1 MKMFCQQYMSV
12 GAGGGGSRQPTL
24 SQSGPQ
30 CGCCGRTGHGK
41 KDCRQKE
48 CICHRCDKV
57 GHLGYLC
64 QADKGAGGK
73 TIQNHQNP
81 KKKNVNGPAPKPTPT
96 QSSPPNPNQ
105 PLHQDDWFCSYH
117 HCQKPQL
124 ATSKVC
130 THCQTPKKKDPKAVG
145 TSPLVAKVDLTIKD
159 KKLIDMAGSPP
170 ADGAAAVSIE
180 EVEKQK
186 LEVEK
191 EKKYLEGLQKQQE
204 IAIQFDHPKEQIE
217 ERAAEI
223 KKLQQ
228 KEATKISKSTADLAT
243 SELTHEQTFQREDKK
258 LKEEEAKAE
267 EAVRMTLINQEERLK
282 EEVERSKLQQE
293 KIKESFTR
301 FHADEVEKLKKIKAT
316 RAEMEKTHLA
326 SMTQLKN
333 ARVKASGGEEAQ
345 TTAQPAEGNVLVEL
359 PAGMALISPHQLNRG
374 GIESRLLALAQ
385 PGQLIHGISPD
396 QLTVI
401 MNLMLGI
408 MEETAVVPE
417 PFEPPSPDKGA
428 GSSGT
433 VPAQS
438 SSAAAAEVR
447 VPKRFA
453 ARSASEN
460 GTGEAFQKEPRLVVA
475 GDAEDK
481 DPDMSEK
488 GQD

>member
-1 MKMFCQQYMSV
+1 M
-12 GAGGGGSRQPTL
+12 
-24 SQSGPQ
+24 
-30 CGCCGRTGHGK
+30 
-41 KDCRQKE
+41 
-48 CICHRCDKV
+48 
-57 GHLGYLC
+57 
-64 QADKGAGGK
+64 
-73 TIQNHQNP
+73 
-81 KKKNVNGPAPKPTPT
+81 
-96 QSSPPNPNQ
+96 
-105 PLHQDDWFCSYH
+105 
-117 HCQKPQL
+117 
-124 ATSKVC
+124 
-130 THCQTPKKKDPKAVG
+130 
-145 TSPLVAKVDLTIKD
+145 
-159 KKLIDMAGSPP
+159 
-170 ADGAAAVSIE
+170 
-180 EVEKQK
+180 
-186 LEVEK
+186 
-191 EKKYLEGLQKQQE
+191 
-204 IAIQFDHPKEQIE
+204 
-217 ERAAEI
+217 
-223 KKLQQ
+223 
-228 KEATKISKSTADLAT
+228 
-243 SELTHEQTFQREDKK
+243 
-258 LKEEEAKAE
+258 
-267 EAVRMTLINQEERLK
+267 
-282 EEVERSKLQQE
+282 
-293 KIKESFTR
+293 
-301 FHADEVEKLKKIKAT
+301 KKIKAT

-326 SMTQLKN
+326 TMAHLKN

-345 TTAQPAEGNVLVEL
+345 TTAQPAEGNILVEV
-359 PAGMALISPHQLNRG
+359 PAGLALISPHQRNRG

-481 DPDMSEK
+481 DLDMSEK